1 MNLQE
6 CYQAFG
12 GDYEDTVKR
21 MGMERLLQ
29 KFMLKFL
36 DDKSFE
42 ELCTSMEQKKY
53 EEAFRAAHTLK
64 GLCLNLGF
72 KVLAES
78 SSNLTEVLRPLQF
91 EESDLAKIMKLL
103 EQVKRDYA
111 MTVSVISE
119 FKDGLEA

>member
-12 GDYEDTVKR
+12 GDYEDTMKR

-42 ELCTSMEQKKY
+42 ELCSSIEQKKY

-72 KVLAES
+72 KTLAES
-78 SSNLTEVLRPLQF
+78 SSSLTEALRSQQF
-91 EESDLAKIMKLL
+91 EESNLVEIMKML
-103 EQVKRDYA
+103 EQVKRDYE
-111 MTVSVISE
+111 MTVSVITE
-119 FKDGLEA
+119 FKEGLA

>member
-1 MNLQE
+1 MNLKE

-12 GDYEDTVKR
+12 GDYEDTMKR

-42 ELCTSMEQKKY
+42 ELCSSMEQKKY

-72 KVLAES
+72 KTLAES
-78 SSNLTEVLRPLQF
+78 SSKLTEALRSQQF
-91 EESDLAKIMKLL
+91 EESNLVEIMKML
-103 EQVKRDYA
+103 EQVKRDYE
-111 MTVSVISE
+111 MTVSVITE
-119 FKDGLEA
+119 FMEGLA

>member
-1 MNLQE
+1 MNLKE

-12 GDYEDTVKR
+12 GDYEDTMKR

-36 DDKSFE
+36 DDGSFK
-42 ELCTSMEQKKY
+42 ELCDNMEQQKY

-72 KVLAES
+72 KTLAES
-78 SSNLTEVLRPLQF
+78 SSNLTEALRPQQF
-91 EESDLAKIMKLL
+91 EESDMAEIMKMV
-103 EQVKRDYA
+103 EQVKRDYE
-111 MTVSVISE
+111 MTVSVITE
-119 FKDGLEA
+119 FKEGLA

>member
-1 MNLQE
+1 MNLKE

-12 GDYEDTVKR
+12 GDYEDTMKR

-42 ELCTSMEQKKY
+42 ELCSSMEQKKY

-72 KVLAES
+72 KTLAES
-78 SSNLTEVLRPLQF
+78 SSNLTEVLRSQNF
-91 EESDLAKIMKLL
+91 DDNQMAEIMKLL

-111 MTVSVISE
+111 MTVSVITE
-119 FKDGLEA
+119 FKEGLE

>member
-12 GDYEDTVKR
+12 GDYEDTMKR

-42 ELCTSMEQKKY
+42 ELCSSMEQKKY

-72 KVLAES
+72 KTLAES
-78 SSNLTEVLRPLQF
+78 SSSLTEALRSQQF
-91 EESDLAKIMKLL
+91 EESNLVEIMKML
-103 EQVKRDYA
+103 EQVKRNYE
-111 MTVSVISE
+111 MTVSVITE
-119 FKDGLEA
+119 FKEGLA

>member
-12 GDYEDTVKR
+12 GDYEDTMKR

-42 ELCTSMEQKKY
+42 ELCSSMEQKKY

-72 KVLAES
+72 KTLAES
-78 SSNLTEVLRPLQF
+78 SSSLTEALRSQQF
-91 EESDLAKIMKLL
+91 EESNLVEIMKML
-103 EQVKRDYA
+103 EQVKRDYE
-111 MTVSVISE
+111 MTVSVNTE
-119 FKDGLEA
+119 FKEVQA

>member
-1 MNLQE
+1 MNLKE

-12 GDYEDTVKR
+12 GDYEDTMKR

-42 ELCTSMEQKKY
+42 ELCSSMEQKKY

-72 KVLAES
+72 KTLAES
-78 SSNLTEVLRPLQF
+78 SSSLTEALRSQQF
-91 EESDLAKIMKLL
+91 EESNLVEIMKML
-103 EQVKRDYA
+103 EQVKRDYQ
-111 MTVSVISE
+111 MTVSVITE
-119 FKDGLEA
+119 FKEGLA

>member
-1 MNLQE
+1 MNLKE

-12 GDYEDTVKR
+12 GDYEDTMKR

-42 ELCTSMEQKKY
+42 ELCSSMEQKKY

-72 KVLAES
+72 KTLAES
-78 SSNLTEVLRPLQF
+78 SSSLTEALRSQQF
-91 EESDLAKIMKLL
+91 EESNLVEIMRML
-103 EQVKRDYA
+103 EQVKRDYE
-111 MTVSVISE
+111 MTVSVITE
-119 FKDGLEA
+119 FKEGLA

>member
-1 MNLQE
+1 MNLKE

-12 GDYEDTVKR
+12 GDYEDTMKR

-42 ELCTSMEQKKY
+42 ELCSSMEQKKY

-72 KVLAES
+72 KTLAES
-78 SSNLTEVLRPLQF
+78 SSNLTEALRPQQF
-91 EESDLAKIMKLL
+91 EESDMVEIMKML
-103 EQVKRDYA
+103 EQVKRNYE
-111 MTVSVISE
+111 MTVSVITE
-119 FKDGLEA
+119 FKEGLA

>member
-1 MNLQE
+1 MNLKE

-12 GDYEDTVKR
+12 GDYEDTMKR

-42 ELCTSMEQKKY
+42 ELCSSMEQKKY

-72 KVLAES
+72 KTLAES
-78 SSNLTEVLRPLQF
+78 SSNLTEALRSQQF
-91 EESDLAKIMKLL
+91 EESNLVEIMKML
-103 EQVKRDYA
+103 EQVKRDYE
-111 MTVSVISE
+111 MTVSVITE
-119 FKDGLEA
+119 FKEGLA

>member
-12 GDYEDTVKR
+12 GDYEDTMKR

-42 ELCTSMEQKKY
+42 ELCSSMEQKKY

-72 KVLAES
+72 KTLAES
-78 SSNLTEVLRPLQF
+78 SSSLTEALRSQQF
-91 EESDLAKIMKLL
+91 EESNLVEIMKML
-103 EQVKRDYA
+103 EQVKRDYE
-111 MTVSVISE
+111 MTVSVITE
-119 FKDGLEA
+119 FKEGLA

>member
-1 MNLQE
+1 MNLKE

-12 GDYEDTVKR
+12 GDYEDTMKR

-42 ELCTSMEQKKY
+42 ELCSSMEQKKY

-72 KVLAES
+72 KTLAES
-78 SSNLTEVLRPLQF
+78 SSNLTEALRPQQF
-91 EESDLAKIMKLL
+91 EESDMVEIMKML
-103 EQVKRDYA
+103 EQVKRNYE
-111 MTVSVISE
+111 MTVSVITE
-119 FKDGLEA
+119 FKEGLP

>member
-1 MNLQE
+1 M
-6 CYQAFG
+6 
-12 GDYEDTVKR
+12 KR

-42 ELCTSMEQKKY
+42 ELCSSMEQKKY

-72 KVLAES
+72 KTLAES
-78 SSNLTEVLRPLQF
+78 SSNLTEALRPQQF
-91 EESDLAKIMKLL
+91 EESDMVEIMKML
-103 EQVKRDYA
+103 EQVKRNYE
-111 MTVSVISE
+111 MTVSVITD
-119 FKDGLEA
+119 FKEGLA

>member
-1 MNLQE
+1 MNLKE

-12 GDYEDTVKR
+12 GDYEDTMKR

-42 ELCTSMEQKKY
+42 ELCSSMEQKKY

-72 KVLAES
+72 KTLAES
-78 SSNLTEVLRPLQF
+78 SSSLTEALRSQQF
-91 EESDLAKIMKLL
+91 EESDMVEIMKML
-103 EQVKRDYA
+103 EQVKRDYE
-111 MTVSVISE
+111 MTVSVITE
-119 FKDGLEA
+119 FKEGLA

>member
-12 GDYEDTVKR
+12 GDYEDTMRR

-42 ELCTSMEQKKY
+42 ELCSSMEQKKY

-72 KVLAES
+72 KTLAES
-78 SSNLTEVLRPLQF
+78 SSNLTEALRPQQF
-91 EESDLAKIMKLL
+91 EESDMVEIMKML
-103 EQVKRDYA
+103 EQVKRNYE
-111 MTVSVISE
+111 MTVSVITE
-119 FKDGLEA
+119 FKEGLA

>member
-1 MNLQE
+1 MNLKE

-12 GDYEDTVKR
+12 GDYEDTMKR

-42 ELCTSMEQKKY
+42 ELCSSMEQKKY

-72 KVLAES
+72 KTLAES
-78 SSNLTEVLRPLQF
+78 SSSLKEALRPQQF
-91 EESDLAKIMKLL
+91 EESDMVEIMKML
-103 EQVKRDYA
+103 EQVKRDYE
-111 MTVSVISE
+111 MTVSVITE
-119 FKDGLEA
+119 FKEGLA

>member
-1 MNLQE
+1 MNLKE

-12 GDYEDTVKR
+12 GDYEDTMKR

-29 KFMLKFL
+29 KFILKFL

-42 ELCTSMEQKKY
+42 ELCSSMEQKKY

-72 KVLAES
+72 KTLAES
-78 SSNLTEVLRPLQF
+78 SSSLTEALRSQQF
-91 EESDLAKIMKLL
+91 EESDMVEIMKML
-103 EQVKRDYA
+103 EQVKRDYE
-111 MTVSVISE
+111 MTVSVITE
-119 FKDGLEA
+119 FKEGLA

>member
-1 MNLQE
+1 MNLKE

-12 GDYEDTVKR
+12 GDYEDTMKR

-42 ELCTSMEQKKY
+42 ELCSSMEQKKY
-53 EEAFRAAHTLK
+53 EKAFRAAHTLK

-72 KVLAES
+72 KTLAES
-78 SSNLTEVLRPLQF
+78 SSSLTEALRSQQF
-91 EESDLAKIMKLL
+91 EESNLVEIMKML
-103 EQVKRDYA
+103 EQVKRDYE
-111 MTVSVISE
+111 MTVSVITE
-119 FKDGLEA
+119 FKEGLA

>member
-1 MNLQE
+1 MNLKE

-12 GDYEDTVKR
+12 GDYEDTMKR

-42 ELCTSMEQKKY
+42 ELCSSMEQKKY

-72 KVLAES
+72 KTLAES
-78 SSNLTEVLRPLQF
+78 SSNLTEALRPQQF
-91 EESDLAKIMKLL
+91 EESDMVEIMKML
-103 EQVKRDYA
+103 EQVKRNYEMA
-111 MTVSVISE
+111 VSVITE
-119 FKDGLEA
+119 FKEGLA

>member
-1 MNLQE
+1 MNLKE

-12 GDYEDTVKR
+12 GDYEDTMKR

-42 ELCTSMEQKKY
+42 ELCSSMEQKKY

-72 KVLAES
+72 KTLAES
-78 SSNLTEVLRPLQF
+78 SSSLTEALRPQQF
-91 EESDLAKIMKLL
+91 EESDMVEIMKML
-103 EQVKRDYA
+103 EQVKRNYE
-111 MTVSVISE
+111 MTVSVITE
-119 FKDGLEA
+119 FKEGLA

>member
-12 GDYEDTVKR
+12 GDYEDTMKR

-36 DDKSFE
+36 DDGSFQ
-42 ELCTSMEQKKY
+42 ELCDNMEQQNY

-72 KVLAES
+72 KTLAES
-78 SSNLTEVLRPLQF
+78 SSNLTEALRPQQF
-91 EESDLAKIMKLL
+91 EESNLAEIMKML
-103 EQVKRDYA
+103 EQVKRDYE
-111 MTVSVISE
+111 MTVSVITE
-119 FKDGLEA
+119 FKEGLA

>member
-1 MNLQE
+1 MNLKE

-12 GDYEDTVKR
+12 GDYEDTMKR

-42 ELCTSMEQKKY
+42 ELCSSMEQKKY

-72 KVLAES
+72 KTLAES
-78 SSNLTEVLRPLQF
+78 SSSLTEALRSQQF
-91 EESDLAKIMKLL
+91 EESNLVEITKML
-103 EQVKRDYA
+103 EQVKRDYE
-111 MTVSVISE
+111 MTVSVITE
-119 FKDGLEA
+119 FKEGLA

>member
-1 MNLQE
+1 MNLKE
-6 CYQAFG
+6 CYQAVG
-12 GDYEDTVKR
+12 GDYEDTMKR

-42 ELCTSMEQKKY
+42 ELCSSMEQKKY

-72 KVLAES
+72 KTLAES
-78 SSNLTEVLRPLQF
+78 SSSLTEALRSQQF
-91 EESDLAKIMKLL
+91 EESNLVEIMRML
-103 EQVKRDYA
+103 EQVKRDYE
-111 MTVSVISE
+111 MTVSVITE
-119 FKDGLEA
+119 FKEGLA

>member
-12 GDYEDTVKR
+12 GDYEDTMKR

-42 ELCTSMEQKKY
+42 ELCSSMEQKKY

-72 KVLAES
+72 KTLAES
-78 SSNLTEVLRPLQF
+78 SSSLTEALRPQQF
-91 EESDLAKIMKLL
+91 EESDMVEIMKML
-103 EQVKRDYA
+103 EQVKRNYE
-111 MTVSVISE
+111 MTVSVITE
-119 FKDGLEA
+119 FKEGLA

>member
-1 MNLQE
+1 MNLKE

-12 GDYEDTVKR
+12 GDYEDTMKR

-42 ELCTSMEQKKY
+42 ELCSSMEQKKY

-64 GLCLNLGF
+64 GLCLNHGF
-72 KVLAES
+72 KTLAES
-78 SSNLTEVLRPLQF
+78 SSSLTEALRPQQF
-91 EESDLAKIMKLL
+91 EESDMVEIMKML
-103 EQVKRDYA
+103 EQVKRDYE
-111 MTVSVISE
+111 MTVSVITE
-119 FKDGLEA
+119 FKEGLA

>member
-1 MNLQE
+1 MNLKE

-12 GDYEDTVKR
+12 GDYEDTMKR

-42 ELCTSMEQKKY
+42 ELCSSMEQKKY

-72 KVLAES
+72 KTLAES
-78 SSNLTEVLRPLQF
+78 SSSLTEALRSQQF
-91 EESDLAKIMKLL
+91 EESNLVEIMKML
-103 EQVKRDYA
+103 EQVKRDYE
-111 MTVSVISE
+111 MTVSVITE
-119 FKDGLEA
+119 FKEGLA

>member
-1 MNLQE
+1 MNLKE

-12 GDYEDTVKR
+12 GDYEDTMKR

-36 DDKSFE
+36 DDGSFK
-42 ELCTSMEQKKY
+42 ELCDNMEQQKY

-72 KVLAES
+72 KTLAES
-78 SSNLTEVLRPLQF
+78 SSNLTEALRPQQF
-91 EESDLAKIMKLL
+91 EESNLVEIMKML
-103 EQVKRDYA
+103 EQVKRDYE
-111 MTVSVISE
+111 MTVSVITE
-119 FKDGLEA
+119 FKEGLA

>member
-1 MNLQE
+1 MNLKE

-12 GDYEDTVKR
+12 GDYEDTMKR

-42 ELCTSMEQKKY
+42 ELCSSMEQKKY

-72 KVLAES
+72 KTLAES
-78 SSNLTEVLRPLQF
+78 SSKLTEALRSQQF
-91 EESDLAKIMKLL
+91 EESNLVEIMKML
-103 EQVKRDYA
+103 EQVKRDYE
-111 MTVSVISE
+111 MTVSVITE
-119 FKDGLEA
+119 FKEGLA

>member
-12 GDYEDTVKR
+12 GDYEDTMRR

-42 ELCTSMEQKKY
+42 ELCNSMEQKNY

-72 KVLAES
+72 KTLAES
-78 SSNLTEVLRPLQF
+78 SSNLTEALRSQNF
-91 EESDLAKIMKLL
+91 EESQLAEIMKML
-103 EQVKRDYA
+103 EQVKRDYE
-111 MTVSVISE
+111 MTVSVITE
-119 FKDGLEA
+119 FKEGLA

>member
-12 GDYEDTVKR
+12 GDYEDTMKR

-42 ELCTSMEQKKY
+42 ELCSSMEQKKY
-53 EEAFRAAHTLK
+53 EEAFRADHTLK

-72 KVLAES
+72 KTLAES
-78 SSNLTEVLRPLQF
+78 SSSLTEALRSQQF
-91 EESDLAKIMKLL
+91 EESNLVEIMKML
-103 EQVKRDYA
+103 EQVKRDYE
-111 MTVSVISE
+111 MTVSVITE
-119 FKDGLEA
+119 FKEGLA

>member
-1 MNLQE
+1 MNLKE

-12 GDYEDTVKR
+12 GDYEDTMKR

-42 ELCTSMEQKKY
+42 ELCSSMEQKKY

-72 KVLAES
+72 KTLAES
-78 SSNLTEVLRPLQF
+78 SSSLTEALRPQQF
-91 EESDLAKIMKLL
+91 EESDMVEIMKML
-103 EQVKRDYA
+103 EQVKRDYE
-111 MTVSVISE
+111 MTVSVITE
-119 FKDGLEA
+119 FKEGLA